1 MQTNYKLLAEIFQIN
16 NDSQTRDS
24 AVKAGFLQRIL
35 ERLGSICGEK
45 PRVFETDAE
54 EEEEDLPEAPKLERK
69 ESENPEPG
77 KPKAKR
83 HGVGYSTSQGQ
94 TFNVTAY
101 LENKRARNDQTKIL
115 IDICANF
122 FTSSDWKPG
131 TEVRDIIL
139 ESSMLPLIEAAF
151 RNGSWLDMSKE
162 APLYHSY
169 MALARGLASQESL
182 LPCLVEIDKRY
193 KPVQTEPIFKLM
205 DKLNDLAKIFLS
217 CLQSGAGAE
226 SEVPERLAKDV
237 AATHETI
244 YDAIDDI
251 LRDRDNE
258 NAIDDA
264 LLLPTD

>member
-1 MQTNYKLLAEIFQIN
+1 MASLALWGNKKLADSWSLWLKEVDAFSQIPLFFQQFLKNQKSKDLLFQILSGDPDKDLDTKKWEETQKEAVQTNYKLLAEIFQIN

-35 ERLGSICGEK
+35 ERLGAICGEK
-45 PRVFETDAE
+45 PRVYEADAE
-54 EEEEDLPEAPKLERK
+54 EEEIDLPEAPKLERK
-69 ESENPEPG
+69 ESSNPEPG

-115 IDICANF
+115 VDICANF
-122 FTSSDWKPG
+122 FTSTDWQPG

-169 MALARGLASQESL
+169 MALARGLAS
-182 LPCLVEIDKRY
+182 
-193 KPVQTEPIFKLM
+193 
-205 DKLNDLAKIFLS
+205 
-217 CLQSGAGAE
+217 
-226 SEVPERLAKDV
+226 
-237 AATHETI
+237 
-244 YDAIDDI
+244 
-251 LRDRDNE
+251 
-258 NAIDDA
+258 
-264 LLLPTD
+264 